1 MKRWAVWTNILPPTT
16 ASVGLVD
23 LAILEE
29 IKPPKSVHKAAGDSR
44 KHGEPCV
51 NHDQCIDFRMICS
64 ETEFVCQCDQFH
76 DWTEL
81 NAYTSECVPNPQRLR
96 SFLSENH
103 ETKGVEEKLSEEAH
117 NLFVYLGLSG
127 IIVISCGIL
136 LAFACIIF
144 VIS

>member
-1 MKRWAVWTNILPPTT
+1 MAVKYLKIGIALLIIYCLHLSENTHIEWT
-16 ASVGLVD
+16 
-23 LAILEE
+23 E
-29 IKPPKSVHKAAGDSR
+29 HSR
-44 KHGEPCV
+44 KHGEPCI
-51 NHDQCIDFRMICS
+51 NHDQCTDFRMICS

-144 VIS
+144 AIS